1 MTLDSLCDFKK
12 GTLHLD
18 HNHIKYLSDL
28 PALFAF
34 IDKYYIQT
42 FSIQGAEDYL
52 YTGITV
58 PVFHALVDHLKR
70 NKTLVEINLHIFRG
84 IVKSGAYEYMLRDLM
99 SVHPKLEKIYLSRYD
114 QFGAYSYVMLK

>member
-42 FSIQGAEDYL
+42 FSIQGSEGCL

-58 PVFHALVDHLKR
+58 PVFHALVQHLKL
-70 NKTLVEINLHIFRG
+70 NKTLVEINLHTFRG
-84 IVKSGAYEYMLRDLM
+84 IVKSNSFEYMLTDLL
-99 SVHPKLEKIYLSRYD
+99 SVHPTLQRIYLSRYD
-114 QFGAYSYVMLK
+114 QFGAYSHVMLK

>member
-1 MTLDSLCDFKK
+1 MTLDKLCDFKK

-18 HNHIKYLSDL
+18 QNHIKYLSDL

-58 PVFHALVDHLKR
+58 PVFHALVDSLKR
-70 NKTLVEINLHIFRG
+70 NKTLVEVNLHIFRG
-84 IVKSGAYEYMLRDLM
+84 IVKSGDYEYMLRDVM
-99 SVHPKLEKIYLSRYD
+99 SIHPKLERIYLSRYD
-114 QFGAYSYVMLK
+114 QFGAYSHVMHK

>member
-28 PALFAF
+28 PALFDF
-34 IDKYYIQT
+34 IEKNYIQT
-42 FSIQGAEDYL
+42 FSIQGSEGYL

-58 PVFHALVDHLKR
+58 PLFHALVQQLKV
-70 NKTLVEINLHIFRG
+70 NKTLVELNLHIFRG
-84 IVKSGAYEYMLRDLM
+84 IVKSGGYDYMLTDLL
-99 SVHPKLEKIYLSRYD
+99 SVHPTLQRIYLSRYD
-114 QFGAYSYVMLK
+114 QFGAYSHVILK